1 MPGEAKVVNVTGLAT
16 VKVGPVNATSD
27 NIEDLGYTRNG
38 IELSFQGFFL
48 DVPGDENG
56 GDDGPPVDV
65 QYMGEIA
72 TIRMELTKYN
82 STVAEKVS
90 ARVNGGSAGVPVAA
104 GTLMFGDNNVLAN
117 EVAWRLLIQVSSG
130 VGNMNFL
137 RAFPRN
143 VIELN
148 KGTRFSTLVAEFE
161 AHKNAAGVLWNTST
175 A

>member
-1 MPGEAKVVNVTGLAT
+1 MAGEAKIVNVAGVALIQL
-16 VKVGPVNATSD
+16 GPEGGDGDTLV
-27 NIEDLGYTRNG
+27 DLGYTRNG
-38 IELSFQGFFL
+38 AEMSFTGFFL

-65 QYMGEIA
+65 QFMGETA
-72 TIRMELTKYN
+72 TIRLELTKYYGTLAN
-82 STVAEKVS
+82 ELA
-90 ARVNGGSAGVPVAA
+90 ARLKGGTGGEIGTP
-104 GTLMFGDNNVLAN
+104 GTLMFGDSKS
-117 EVAWRLLIQVSSG
+117 WRLLINTG
-130 VGNMNFL
+130 VADSFNFL

-161 AHKNAAGVLWNTST
+161 AHKNAVGVLWNTST